1 MVRLHRQHC
10 QYLTIVT
17 IDRHNVCSPDSQRVL
32 RTSFHSCGLCHYK
45 TRYTDPLLQPWNTCP
60 QCPAQRLYCIS
71 SYPRAK
77 YLIIPPK
84 DKLTEISFLFRFL
97 YREKCF
103 ILSFSFQ
110 GTDFIQT
117 LFVTRALNKNL
128 VSILSIMT
136 STSHLVLITEPSTR
150 GMYIRLFIMQTL
162 TDHLQVGSR

>member
-1 MVRLHRQHC
+1 MFAV
-10 QYLTIVT
+10 LTV
-17 IDRHNVCSPDSQRVL
+17 SG
-32 RTSFHSCGLCHYK
+32 SCGHPSIPVGSVIIKPGTLILSSNLEIPVPSVQLWGC
-45 TRYTDPLLQPWNTCP
+45 
-60 QCPAQRLYCIS
+60 CIS

-84 DKLTEISFLFRFL
+84 DKLTEISFLFTFL

-136 STSHLVLITEPSTR
+136 STSHLVLITEPSTW
-150 GMYIRLFIMQTL
+150 GMHIRLFIMQTL

>member
-1 MVRLHRQHC
+1 MFAV
-10 QYLTIVT
+10 LTV
-17 IDRHNVCSPDSQRVL
+17 SG
-32 RTSFHSCGLCHYK
+32 SCGHPSIPVGSVIIKPGTLILSSNLEIPVPSVQLWGC
-45 TRYTDPLLQPWNTCP
+45 
-60 QCPAQRLYCIS
+60 CIS

-136 STSHLVLITEPSTR
+136 STSHLVLITEPSHEECTSGSLSCR
-150 GMYIRLFIMQTL
+150 
-162 TDHLQVGSR
+162 HLQIIYKSVVANGRVQKKIKKCVIWI